1 MQQKPA
7 LIFLALAI
15 VGAAAW
21 FFTRADPQGTALH
34 TREQAARGL
43 AEELGRS
50 QFGAKILVM
59 SNPFTQR
66 PDIAKAIADMEQ
78 AGLTGLRTG
87 LGTKATVGAVVFPE
101 LRTEA
106 QDNPAALLSDVET
119 TTPLSFLVAPDAFD
133 KLIRQHVDCAVV
145 VSLIG
150 LPVELNRCEAWNAP
164 NVSTSTKFALLLPDF
179 RGIADAPAIIK
190 AVKSGR
196 LLAFVLPKRGAPASD
211 APLTKDWKAEFERR
225 FVLVT
230 ADNVEQVVGNSPELF

>member
-7 LIFLALAI
+7 LIFLALVVA
-15 VGAAAW
+15 GAVAW
-21 FFTRADPQGTALH
+21 FFTKADPQGTALL
-34 TREQAARGL
+34 TRELAARGL
-43 AEELGRS
+43 AEELVRS
-50 QFGAKILVM
+50 QPGSRVLVM

-66 PDIAKAIADMEQ
+66 AGIAKAIADMEQ
-78 AGLTGLRTG
+78 AGLSGLRTG

-133 KLIRQHVDCAVV
+133 KLIKQHGDCAVV

-150 LPVELNRCEAWNAP
+150 LPVELNRCEAWNAS
-164 NVSTSTKFALLLPDF
+164 NISTSPKFALLLPDF
-179 RGIADAPAIIK
+179 RGIADAPVIIN

-211 APLTKDWKAEFERR
+211 APVGKDWKAEFAKR

-230 ADNVEQVVGNSPELF
+230 AENVEQVAATSPELF

>member
-21 FFTRADPQGTALH
+21 FFTQTDSQGAALQ
-34 TREQAARGL
+34 TREVAARGL

-50 QFGAKILVM
+50 QFGSKILVM
-59 SNPFTQR
+59 SNPYTQR
-66 PDIAKAIADMEQ
+66 PGIAKAIAGMEQ
-78 AGLTGLRTG
+78 AGLAGLRAG
-87 LGTKATVGAVVFPE
+87 LGTKATVGAVAFPE
-101 LRTEA
+101 LRPEA

-133 KLIRQHVDCAVV
+133 KLIKQHGDCAVV

-150 LPVELNRCEAWNAP
+150 LPVELNRCEAWNASASP
-164 NVSTSTKFALLLPDF
+164 KFALLLPDF

-190 AVKSGR
+190 AVKSGK
-196 LLAFVLPKRGAPASD
+196 LLAFVLPKPGAPASD
-211 APLTKDWKAEFERR
+211 APLAKDWKAEFEKR

-230 ADNVEQVVGNSPELF
+230 AENVEQVFEKSPELF